1 MKKSKA
7 ETAETRRRIVE
18 IASQEFRRSGIQATS
33 VSEIM
38 SAAGLTHGGFYRHFE
53 SKEHLLAEA
62 CATAMG
68 HLAENASAAVDGGKR
83 AFDRYLS
90 EFLSRAFHEDC
101 AGSCTFVTMGSEL
114 ARADEQ
120 TRHVMSEGFRSWVDI
135 LTRQA
140 NKEDSKA
147 ARGEA
152 MFKLSAMI
160 GAVTMARIIDDG
172 KFADQLLTETRK
184 RLVNSPSKTLKKAK
198 ELEPV

>member
-7 ETAETRRRIVE
+7 ETAETRKRIVE
-18 IASQEFRRSGIQATS
+18 IASQEFKRNGIQATS

-68 HLAENASAAVDGGKR
+68 RLAENANAAVNGGKR

-101 AGSCTFVTMGSEL
+101 AGSCAFVTMGSEL
-114 ARADEQ
+114 ARADDE
-120 TRHVMSEGFRSWVDI
+120 TRHAMSEGFRTWVDI
-135 LTRQA
+135 LTKQSA
-140 NKEDSKA
+140 SEDSKA

-160 GAVTMARIIDDG
+160 GAVTMARIIDDR

-184 RLVNSPSKTLKKAK
+184 RLVGSASKQVKKAN